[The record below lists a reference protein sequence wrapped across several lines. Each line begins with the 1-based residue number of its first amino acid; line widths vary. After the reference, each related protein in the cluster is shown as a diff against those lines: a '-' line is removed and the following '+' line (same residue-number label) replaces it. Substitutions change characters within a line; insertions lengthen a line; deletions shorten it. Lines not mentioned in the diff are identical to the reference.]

1 MLFEEV
7 ADRLAVSNPRE
18 RHERRYSIDSLLVER
33 FSRDVGH
40 EALRVDGDRVA
51 VLHPTGVRA
60 GPALADAV
68 LDRAARHVVDLDRV
82 FGLDLHAQV
91 FQRDVRVVVVRLAAA
106 RTRRGFDEATVDGVA
121 IAPVVVGV
129 QRVADRREQERAHRR
144 RLSSSVAGRER
155 PQRRRHH
162 RELRVPH
169 RVEDFVRRGGRG
181 RERLVGSPISDA
193 NALGVDRR
201 RSVSRRRLVS
211 RLPDDVDDLGAVAV
225 HAGLYQ
231 TRAVYH
237 AVHDVVVVASEDEGQ
252 VELARRT
259 LVLFFVEVA
268 EREDQVCPFRLEQR
282 FVPGERLPGVLD
294 RRAVERARLG

>member
-1 MLFEEV
+1 M
-7 ADRLAVSNPRE
+7 S
-18 RHERRYSIDSLLVER
+18 
-33 FSRDVGH
+33 
-40 EALRVDGDRVA
+40 
-51 VLHPTGVRA
+51 T
-60 GPALADAV
+60 
-68 LDRAARHVVDLDRV
+68 
-82 FGLDLHAQV
+82 
-91 FQRDVRVVVVRLAAA
+91 
-106 RTRRGFDEATVDGVA
+106 GFDPTPGPRGVA

-169 RVEDFVRRGGRG
+169 RIEDFVRRGGRG

-282 FVPGERLPGVLD
+282 FVPAAGAPGRAAAASRPAADQPAASSGVVAAASPRPRRDASARVRDPASVCQGSSIVAPLNAPGLGEVGVRSPTMAIFLAP
-294 RRAVERARLG
+294 RSIHACGNGS